1 MAGSSGSNKH
11 LKTLKRLSILLFA
24 VLICLPAFAQQTG
37 ISGRVGDASSA
48 VMANVVVT
56 AVGEDGTKFT
66 TTTNATGLYQ
76 FPGLRAGTYR
86 LRFEVPGFAP
96 AERTVGL
103 LVGQVATVDIAMQLS
118 QTSSTV
124 NVEAT
129 AIAVDTSN
137 SNVSGDVSPT
147 EVSKMPL
154 NGRNYL
160 QLAMMVPGIT
170 SNDVQNSPL
179 GTTDSGKMQIN
190 VDGQQVTQN
199 SAGTSFGQPIFSD
212 DAIDQYQII
221 TNRFDAT
228 MGRSSRLQVI
238 VQTKSGTNA
247 FHGTLFGY
255 FRNSD
260 FNAADPVAHKVL
272 PFSDQQFGGTVGGPV
287 IKNKLFFFFSYEGE
301 RQPLTSVDSPTDYYN
316 TSDQQITFNFPNSY
330 NTRAYLLHM
339 DWQASAKQRLS
350 VRASGSTWA
359 IPFDGV
365 AGTVSPQGE
374 YAATRTFYAVAGTW
388 TSILTPALVNEAKI
402 GFNHYS
408 WSNTPLLQTQG
419 FQSLDGNSWGAPY
432 NYPQTL
438 GQNNIQFRDDLFWL
452 KGDHSF
458 KFGADYQHLPYS
470 GNFGQYVRGVVTG
483 FSAGVASASVGGD
496 PKQFLINVFPVWNQ
510 PSTWNVALLD
520 PYVTT
525 FVQGFG
531 NFIYNIPTNNM
542 GAWFQ
547 DDWKV
552 NKKLTLNLGIRYD
565 NDLGIFNPNLHLTG
579 VGAPSTPHY
588 NQNFLFQP
596 RFGFTYDPTGSRKTV
611 IRGGAG
617 LYYADIQAN
626 QTIDGD
632 IFNGQTTLS
641 PSLSPTTAN
650 PINLLESPNPFGYT
664 STQFLSGTVPVSIQ
678 SIQPLGPNVRTPY
691 SLQMSGGV
699 EREFAKN
706 WMFSADFVHFRI
718 YHDWVRTDANL
729 FENLSTGYAENPS
742 TSGRPDTHY
751 SNIKNFTT
759 PDAGGS
765 IYNALQ
771 VAVQHRFSQKFSTQV
786 AYTLSHLKDSTTGPF
801 YYPNNQFNL
810 AGEWGPSPDNQTN
823 TLTLAGTYTIWK
835 GIALSGQLHYGS
847 GQNFQVLSSA
857 TPLGLSGVVD
867 NRLVPATTPTFI
879 SPSCVSAAPG
889 FPGENIV
896 ARDCLVGNPI
906 VRMDMRLSKTFLV
919 KDRFRFIPMIEA
931 FNLFNHAN
939 FGSYQTT
946 INVASFGQP
955 AQVTTIGDLTYQP
968 RMLQFAGRF
977 EF

>member
-1 MAGSSGSNKH
+1 MTGKFGLKGIGQAGH
-11 LKTLKRLSILLFA
+11 RFRWLRLNWLLLGISIS
-24 VLICLPAFAQQTG
+24 LPLVAQQTG
-37 ISGRVGDASSA
+37 ISGRVADASKA
-48 VMANVVVT
+48 VLAEAKVTVT
-56 AVGEDGTKFT
+56 AADGTQLA
-66 TTTNATGLYQ
+66 TTTNNTGLYQ
-76 FPGLRAGTYR
+76 FPSLRAGAYV
-86 LRFEVPGFAP
+86 LRFDAPGFAP
-96 AERTVGL
+96 AERTVEV
-103 LVGQVATVDIAMQLS
+103 LVGQTATVDMDMQVS
-118 QTSSTV
+118 KTGSTV
-124 NVEAT
+124 NVEAE
-129 AIAVDTSN
+129 AEFVDTSN
-137 SNVSGDVSPT
+137 SNVSGDVSPV
-147 EVSKMPL
+147 EVSKIPL

-179 GTTDSGKMQIN
+179 GSTDSGKMQIN

-238 VQTKSGTNA
+238 AQTKSGTNA

-272 PFSDQQFGGTVGGPV
+272 PFSDQQFGGTFGGP
-287 IKNKLFFFFSYEGE
+287 ILKNKVFFFFSFEGE
-301 RQPLTSVDSPTDYYN
+301 RQPLTSVDSPTDYTQN
-316 TSDQQITFNFPNSY
+316 GKQITFNFPNSY

-339 DWQASAKQRLS
+339 DWQINTKQRLS
-350 VRASGSTWA
+350 VRGSGSTYA
-359 IPFDGV
+359 IPYDGV
-365 AGTVSPQGE
+365 SGTVSPQGE
-374 YAATRTFYAVAGTW
+374 YDATRTFYAVAGTW
-388 TSILTPALVNEAKI
+388 TWTLSPTVVNEAKI

-408 WSNTPLLQTQG
+408 WSNTPLLQTMG
-419 FQSLDGNSWGAPY
+419 FQGLDGGSWGAPY

-438 GQNNIQFRDDLFWL
+438 GQSNTQVRDDLFWL

-483 FSAGVASASVGGD
+483 FSSAVTTNVS
-496 PKQFLINVFPVWNQ
+496 LINVFPVWNQ
-510 PSTWNVALLD
+510 PSSWNVALLD

-531 NFIYNIPTNNM
+531 NFIYDIPTNNM

-552 NKKLTLNLGIRYD
+552 SKKLTLNLGIRYD

-579 VGAPSTPHY
+579 AGAPETPHY
-588 NQNFLFQP
+588 NQNALFQP

-617 LYYADIQAN
+617 LFYADIQAN

-641 PSLSPTTAN
+641 PSLSPNAAN
-650 PINLLESPNPFGYT
+650 PINLLQSPNPFGYT
-664 STQFLSGTVPVSIQ
+664 AQQFLSGQVPVSIQ
-678 SIQPLGPNVRTPY
+678 SIQPLGPDVHTPY
-691 SLQMSGGV
+691 SLQVSGGV
-699 EREFAKN
+699 EHQFAKN
-706 WMFSADFVHFRI
+706 WTASADFVHFRI
-718 YHDWVRTDANL
+718 YHDWVRDDANL
-729 FENLSTGYAENPS
+729 YENISTGYAENPA
-742 TSGRPDTHY
+742 TSGRPDPAY

-759 PDAGGS
+759 PNAGGS
-765 IYNALQ
+765 IYNGLQ
-771 VAVQHRFSQKFSTQV
+771 VAIQHRFSQAFSTQI
-786 AYTLSHLKDSTTGPF
+786 AYTLSRLKDSTTGPF
-801 YYPNNQFNL
+801 YYPNNPFNL
-810 AGEWGPSPDNQTN
+810 AAEWGPSPDNQTN
-823 TLTLAGTYTIWK
+823 TLTVAGTYSIWK
-835 GIALSGQLHYGS
+835 GIALSGQLHVGS
-847 GQNFQVLSSA
+847 GQNYQVLSSA

-867 NRLVPATTPTFI
+867 NRLVPASTPTFI
-879 SPSCVSAAPG
+879 NPTCIGPAPG
-889 FPGENIV
+889 FAGEDIV
-896 ARDCLVGNPI
+896 SRDCFVGQPI
-906 VRMDMRLSKTFLV
+906 VRLDMRLSKTFTV
-919 KDRFRFIPMIEA
+919 KEHYRFIPMIEA
-931 FNLFNHAN
+931 FNLLNHAN
-939 FGSYQTT
+939 YGNYQSTV
-946 INVASFGQP
+946 NVASFGLP

>member
-1 MAGSSGSNKH
+1 MRNF
-11 LKTLKRLSILLFA
+11 LTLCAALAVVSIACPPLA
-24 VLICLPAFAQQTG
+24 AQQTG
-37 ISGRVGDASSA
+37 ISGRVVEPSNA
-48 VMANVVVT
+48 VIPNVAVT
-56 AVGEDGTKFT
+56 ATGEDGTKLT
-66 TTTNATGLYQ
+66 TLTNATGLYQ

-96 AERTVGL
+96 AERTLTL
-103 LVGQVATVDIAMQLS
+103 LVGETATIDLAMQLA
-118 QTSSTV
+118 QTTTTV
-124 NVEAT
+124 NVEAV
-129 AIAVDTSN
+129 ANAVDTSN

-147 EVSKMPL
+147 EVSKIPL

-228 MGRSSRLQVI
+228 MGRSSRLQVV

-260 FNAADPVAHKVL
+260 FNAADSVAHKVL

-287 IKNKLFFFFSYEGE
+287 IKNKVFFFFSYEGE
-301 RQPLTSVDSPTDYYN
+301 RQPLTSVDSPTDYTN
-316 TSDQQITFNFPNSY
+316 AAGQQITFNFPNSY

-339 DWQASAKQRLS
+339 DWQINNSQRLS
-350 VRASGSTWA
+350 VRGSGSTWA
-359 IPFDGV
+359 VPFDGV
-365 AGTVSPQGE
+365 AGTVSPQAE

-388 TSILTPALVNEAKI
+388 TWILKPALVNEAKI
-402 GFNHYS
+402 GFNHYN
-408 WSNTPLLQTQG
+408 WANTPLLQTQG

-432 NYPQTL
+432 NYPQVL
-438 GQNNIQFRDDLFWL
+438 GQNNTQYRDDLFWL
-452 KGDHSF
+452 KGNHSF

-483 FSAGVASASVGGD
+483 FAPGAATV
-496 PKQFLINVFPVWNQ
+496 PLIDVFPVWNQ
-510 PSTWNVALLD
+510 PSTWNVALLN

-542 GAWFQ
+542 GAWVQ

-552 NKKLTLNLGIRYD
+552 TKKLTLNLGVRYD
-565 NDLGIFNPNLHLTG
+565 NDLGIFDPNLHLTG
-579 VGAPSTPHY
+579 AGAPATPHY
-588 NQNFLFQP
+588 NQNLLFQP
-596 RFGFTYDPTGSRKTV
+596 RLGFTYDPTGSRKTV

-617 LYYADIQAN
+617 LFYADIQAN
-626 QTIDGD
+626 QTIDGQ

-641 PSLSPTTAN
+641 PSLSPTAAN
-650 PINLLESPNPFGYT
+650 PINLLASPNPFGYT
-664 STQFLSGTVPVSIQ
+664 SSQFLTGQVPVSIQ

-699 EREFAKN
+699 EHQFAKN
-706 WMFSADFVHFRI
+706 WTFSADFVHFRI

-729 FENLSTGYAENPS
+729 FENLATGYAENPS
-742 TSGRPDTHY
+742 TSGRPDPVY
-751 SNIKNFTT
+751 SNIKNFIT
-759 PDAGGS
+759 PNAAGS

-771 VAVQHRFSQKFSTQV
+771 VAVNHRFSQSFSAQA

-801 YYPNNQFNL
+801 YYPNNQFDL
-810 AGEWGPSPDNQTN
+810 ASEWGPSPDNQTN
-823 TLTLAGTYTIWK
+823 TLTIAGTYTIWK

-847 GQNFQVLSSA
+847 GQNFQVLSSV

-867 NRLVPATTPTFI
+867 NRLFPSTTPVFV

-889 FPGENIV
+889 FTGEDIL

-906 VRMDMRLSKTFLV
+906 VRVDLRLSKTFTV
-919 KDRFRFIPMIEA
+919 KEHYRFIPMIEA
-931 FNLFNHAN
+931 FNLLNHSN

-946 INVASFGQP
+946 ANVASFGQP

>member
-1 MAGSSGSNKH
+1 MTGNSSSNRN
-11 LKTLKRLSILLFA
+11 LILAF
-24 VLICLPAFAQQTG
+24 LICLPAFAQQTG
-37 ISGRVGDASSA
+37 ISGRVTEATNA
-48 VMANVVVT
+48 VIANAVVT
-56 AVGEDGTKFT
+56 ASAADGTKIS
-66 TTTNATGLYQ
+66 TTTNSTGLYQ
-76 FPGLRAGTYR
+76 FPGLRAGSYK

-96 AERTVGL
+96 AERTIEL
-103 LVGQVATVDIAMQLS
+103 LVGQTATIDVGMQLS
-118 QTSSTV
+118 QTTTTV
-124 NVEAT
+124 NVEAIT
-129 AIAVDTSN
+129 NVVDTSN

-147 EVSKMPL
+147 EVSKIPL

-228 MGRSSRLQVI
+228 MGRSSRLQVV

-272 PFSDQQFGGTVGGPV
+272 PFSDQQFGGTIGGPI

-301 RQPLTSVDSPTDYYN
+301 RQPLTSVDSPTDYTN
-316 TSDQQITFNFPNSY
+316 ASGQQITFNFPNSY

-339 DWQASAKQRLS
+339 DWQISDRQRVS
-350 VRASGSTWA
+350 VRGSGSTWA

-374 YAATRTFYAVAGTW
+374 YAATRTFYAVTGTYSL
-388 TSILTPALVNEAKI
+388 TATPAVVNELKI
-402 GFNHYS
+402 GFNHYN
-408 WSNTPLLQTQG
+408 WANTPLLQTQG
-419 FQSLDGNSWGAPY
+419 YQSLDGNSWGAPY
-432 NYPQTL
+432 NYPQVL
-438 GQNNIQFRDDLFWL
+438 GQNNTQFRDDLFWL
-452 KGDHSF
+452 KGSHSF
-458 KFGADYQHLPYS
+458 KFGGDYQHLPYS
-470 GNFGQYVRGVVTG
+470 GNFGQYTRGVVTG
-483 FSAGVASASVGGD
+483 FNSGAASV
-496 PKQFLINVFPVWNQ
+496 PLINVFPVWNQ
-510 PSTWNVALLD
+510 PNTWNVALLD

-531 NFIYNIPTNNM
+531 SYIYSIPTNSM
-542 GAWFQ
+542 AFWAQ

-552 NKKLTLNLGIRYD
+552 TKKLTVNLGVRYD
-565 NDLGIFNPNLHLTG
+565 NDLGIFDPNLHLTG
-579 VGAPSTPHY
+579 AGAPPTPHY
-588 NQNFLFQP
+588 NQNLLFQP
-596 RFGFTYDPTGSRKTV
+596 RLGFTYDPTGSRKTV

-617 LYYADIQAN
+617 LFYADIQAN
-626 QTIDGD
+626 QTIDGQ

-641 PSLSPTTAN
+641 PSLSPTAAN

-664 STQFLSGTVPVSIQ
+664 SAQFLAGQVPVSIQ

-691 SLQMSGGV
+691 SLQASGGV
-699 EREFAKN
+699 EHTFSKN
-706 WMFSADFVHFRI
+706 WSLSADFVHFRI

-729 FENLSTGYAENPS
+729 FENIATGYAENPS
-742 TSGRPDTHY
+742 TSGRPDPVY
-751 SNIKNFTT
+751 SNIKNFVT
-759 PDAGGS
+759 PNAAGS
-765 IYNALQ
+765 IYDALQ
-771 VAVQHRFSQKFSTQV
+771 VAVQHRFSQSFSTQV
-786 AYTLSHLKDSTTGPF
+786 AYTLSRLKDSTTGPF
-801 YYPNNQFNL
+801 YYPNNPFNL
-810 AGEWGPSPDNQTN
+810 ASEWGPSPDNQTN
-823 TLTLAGTYTIWK
+823 TLTWAATYTVKW
-835 GIALSGQLHYGS
+835 GIALSGQLHFGS
-847 GQNFQVLSSA
+847 GQNFQVLSSV

-867 NRLVPATTPTFI
+867 NRLLPSTTPFYG
-879 SPSCVSAAPG
+879 PSSCESAAPNY
-889 FPGENIV
+889 PGEDV
-896 ARDCLVGNPI
+896 VGRDCLVGNPI
-906 VRMDMRLSKTFLV
+906 VRVDMRLSKTFVL
-919 KDRFRFIPMIEA
+919 KDKYRFIPMIEA
-931 FNLFNHAN
+931 FNLFNHSN
-939 FGSYQTT
+939 FGSYQSTV
-946 INVASFGQP
+946 NVSSFGQP